1 MFNIGDKVICID
13 SSMRPETIE
22 ELKKDVPNWVKKDG
36 KYTIRGFNENDG
48 IVLGVLLEEITNI
61 PIYFKLLNRSQ
72 EPSFASWRFRKTK
85 PNEVEK
91 EAEVQEE
98 VLQLN

>member
-13 SSMRPETIE
+13 SGMRPETIE
-22 ELKKDVPNWVKKDG
+22 ELKKDVPNWVKKDE

-48 IVLGVLLEEITNI
+48 IVLGVLLEEITNTH
-61 PIYFKLLNRSQ
+61 IYFKLLNKVQ
-72 EPSFASWRFRKTK
+72 EPSFACWRFRKMK
-85 PNEVEK
+85 PNEVK
-91 EAEVQEE
+91 EEVRVQEE